1 MHLICIL
8 HRFPH
13 LLPRPPHH
21 CPPKKVAQSGPDS
34 RPATDADSPLL
45 RICVVR
51 HGSGPCQAAQSPR
64 RNLWL
69 RSRMWCVPADA
80 KCSVILLLIWALVYR
95 PSSGDPSP
103 GPPLKG
109 SYNFGKTFLGLDK
122 CNACIGTS
130 ICKKFFKDEI
140 RFENWLSPRLKL
152 PSDYLQSY
160 PGNYTDDS
168 ESWRQVEIARLM
180 SKHQHDLSDKRICAS
195 ISKTKSCSIEQ
206 VLMKTE
212 RFQKWSKSK
221 RLTPDLVQGLP
232 IPLLSCPSQR
242 LLDRIVRRYAEVQDA
257 GSAYMDHFT
266 DRDKMRLLY
275 TLSINAH
282 PILLQIFPGGEGWP
296 FSKYLGSC
304 GRLIVSASTVPLKE
318 FYSAT
323 AEVAADLGY
332 QLLRIID
339 TMRTN
344 DMDYLFYFTHIGKD
358 TFGTFSDGHLFIKD
372 ASSLGVIDRQ
382 QGYPKSSHQHYQKD
396 IFSCLTANCHSS
408 LPPCD
413 SVSETQSL
421 VMVCKDILPHLLM
434 EKFLPSTQQ
443 RINQTLKICM
453 DSALPDQDTIQAGQA
468 LMELLKTLRT
478 CDPRF
483 AYRYPDCKYS
493 DRY

>member
-221 RLTPDLVQGLP
+221 RLTPDLVQ
-232 IPLLSCPSQR
+232 
-242 LLDRIVRRYAEVQDA
+242 
-257 GSAYMDHFT
+257 
-266 DRDKMRLLY
+266 
-275 TLSINAH
+275 
-282 PILLQIFPGGEGWP
+282 IFPGGEGWP